1 LPLAG
6 FEQPT
11 CWAIHRHP
19 ASKPASQQGRE
30 HSKLEFTLRNNP
42 IPFVVEMFKTI
53 VPMSEHLI
61 LFAIGLFI

>member
-19 ASKPASQQGRE
+19 AIKPATQQGRE
-30 HSKLEFTLRNNP
+30 CLKLQHIEPNNP
-42 IPFVVEMFKTI
+42 ILFLVGMFKII

-61 LFAIGLFI
+61 VFAIG